1 MDQKAHALSLED
13 SVLKLRSEMISQ
25 LARGKREKSK
35 EFKPLHTRKQVEEY
49 RNKILTERQQ
59 MAKKQQQENFT
70 DEDLNDE
77 EKLLYDSLGTQEQK
91 KDYLKQ
97 IAKTRPTKRFIMP
110 EQTLKDDFM
119 DETLIAQPIGL
130 LTDAQKQQLRN
141 DIEATAQEM
150 SNGENQMKDYM
161 LKITNLKEM
170 IDRLDLSK
178 RENQLKKRMYDT
190 RINRYEQ
197 NINNIRALLAN
208 NQNQLNVDQRRL
220 DADAET
226 ILGHYA
232 NIDAFRKRNNQRLQD
247 FASMINN
254 LNYGELDLK
263 QQPTETDEQYFQRLK
278 DVGDS
283 TYDDDQLAL
292 YADMDIFDKL
302 KENLLE
308 LFKDRALIDSV
319 IKEIDVI
326 DKGNRDLYN
335 KSFPAIKEKFLKLY
349 GFNNEKL
356 QPREIAEAL
365 DNIYKS
371 IFNPDPTALKIMRD
385 VENVLTEVKTLK
397 KEENTEVNVGVLQFD
412 VAPDPRIKKTG
423 PEVDSKVFIMINMI
437 EDNISDREVL
447 YLKVGWNENVW
458 DVYYSL
464 GRADTTDIDKIIYDI
479 PKIGSYNRVFW
490 ENNNINEHTWT
501 EILENKFGFA
511 KNIYKL
517 NMKEYDKYFYYMN
530 DDKSKEKLLKTLRQF
545 GLNFDKDIPVIK
557 LVGKS
562 NKSFK
567 KSEYF
572 KNNADFKTPTGMGI
586 TTKYDIPTEP
596 VQYGNILLNLH
607 KLYYK
612 NIVSIKDLGNRQ
624 IQSFK
629 STPVSDEF
637 VNYVIKGFYKEPV
650 SETDYKQLKSSE
662 LELLDQLNYLAG
674 FAKEKNIKKQKY
686 VDELR
691 QELDLLT
698 GAIVA
703 GNNNEKMLKDLRT
716 ILNKLVSFDAISLQ
730 SSKNYLNQFKP
741 YFE

>member
-35 EFKPLHTRKQVEEY
+35 EFKPLYTRKQVEEY

-59 MAKKQQQENFT
+59 MAKKQQQENFKY
-70 DEDLNDE
+70 EDLNDE
-77 EKLLYDSLGTQEQK
+77 EKLVYDSLGTQEQK

-97 IAKTRPTKRFIMP
+97 IAQTRPTKRFIMP

-119 DETLIAQPIGL
+119 DETKIAQPTGL
-130 LTDAQKQQLRN
+130 LTDAQKQQLRDN
-141 DIEATAQEM
+141 IEATAQEI

-178 RENQLKKRMYDT
+178 RENQLKQRMYDT

-197 NINNIRALLAN
+197 NINNIRAILAN

-232 NIDAFRKRNNQRLQD
+232 DIDAFRKRNNQRLQD

-397 KEENTEVNVGVLQFD
+397 KEGNTEVNVGVLQFD

-447 YLKVGWNENVW
+447 YLKVGWNVNVW

-530 DDKSKEKLLKTLRQF
+530 DDKSKQKLLKTLRQF
-545 GLNFDKDIPVIK
+545 GLNFDEDIPVIK

-562 NKSFK
+562 NKSYK

-572 KNNADFKTPTGMGI
+572 KNNANFKTTTGMGI